1 MSEIASTAI
10 HTDLQQNMS
19 TEIVN
24 LPSDTTE
31 TSLSSTGTTNTT
43 TNSTDIDEPPA
54 KKCKIISNDKPR
66 LLEDR
71 IGSILSCC
79 ICLDLSTLPIF
90 QCVNGHLMCASC
102 FNHLLADCKLKDE
115 QTTCPNCR
123 CEISKANCTRNLAVE
138 KTISELPIQCDYCL
152 QIFLRSEIRTHQ
164 SQNCPQRP
172 TICDYSLLGC
182 NWNGPFYTLLSHLNV
197 CEYPAKTGL
206 ELIDTIRAQKRAC
219 DEEKKCLETV
229 VDLLSLNQIGVS
241 DLILKPFRTDDF
253 VAKLYFE
260 TSRFTAL
267 QYQWQV
273 RARIND
279 NIPHPH
285 TTITRSLSY
294 QLVLKSKITQTIDL
308 KFFILKGPHG
318 DPSTPQIQPI
328 IYHFEFNQNNTETEY
343 LKLPISSQECNR
355 MLSSS
360 SISFRLLMVQLDK
373 P

>member
-1 MSEIASTAI
+1 MADTTNSN
-10 HTDLQQNMS
+10 DLQQNS
-19 TEIVN
+19 
-24 LPSDTTE
+24 LSDTVSNTNE
-31 TSLSSTGTTNTT
+31 IPLLIGTD
-43 TNSTDIDEPPA
+43 NSTSDSGDVEEPPA
-54 KKCKIISNDKPR
+54 KKCKISLTDKPR

-79 ICLDLSTLPIF
+79 ICLDLSILAMF
-90 QCVNGHLMCASC
+90 QCVNGHLMCVSC

-115 QTTCPNCR
+115 QATCPNCR
-123 CEISKANCTRNLAVE
+123 CEISKSNCTRNLAVE
-138 KTISELPIQCDYCL
+138 KTISELPIQCDYCSK
-152 QIFLRSEIRTHQ
+152 IFLRSEIKIHQ
-164 SQNCPQRP
+164 SQHCPDRP
-172 TICDYSLLGC
+172 IICDYSLLGC
-182 NWNGPFYTLLSHLNV
+182 NWNGSYHNLPSHLIL
-197 CEYPAKTGL
+197 CEYPNKTGL
-206 ELIDTIRAQKRAC
+206 ELINTIRAQKTKY
-219 DEEKKCLETV
+219 DEEKKSLETV

-241 DLILKPFRTDDF
+241 DLILKPLRTDDF

-285 TTITRSLSY
+285 TTVTRSLSY
-294 QLVLKSKITQTIDL
+294 QLILKSKVSQTIDL

-318 DPSTPQIQPI
+318 DSSTLQIQPI

-355 MLSSS
+355 ILSSS
-360 SISFRLLMVQLDK
+360 SISFRLLMVQLDR

>member
-1 MSEIASTAI
+1 MAE
-10 HTDLQQNMS
+10 
-19 TEIVN
+19 
-24 LPSDTTE
+24 
-31 TSLSSTGTTNTT
+31 T
-43 TNSTDIDEPPA
+43 TNSNEIQQNPVHDTPVLTTTDQSTIDSSVTHEPPR
-54 KKCKIISNDKPR
+54 KKSKIPLPEKPR
-66 LLEDR
+66 LLEER

-79 ICLDLSTLPIF
+79 ICLDLSTLAMF

-123 CEISKANCTRNLAVE
+123 CEISKSNCTRNLAVE
-138 KTISELPIQCDYCL
+138 KTISELPIECDYCHK
-152 QIFLRSEIRTHQ
+152 IFLRSEIKLHQ
-164 SQNCPQRP
+164 AENCSDRL
-172 TICDYSLLGC
+172 TVCNYALLGC
-182 NWNGPFYTLLSHLNV
+182 PWTGSFHNLSTHLAG
-197 CEYPAKTGL
+197 CEYPSKTGL
-206 ELIDTIRAQKRAC
+206 ELICTIQAYKKAC

-241 DLILKPFRTDDF
+241 DLILKPLRTDDF

-267 QYQWQV
+267 QYQWQL

-279 NIPHPH
+279 NNPHPH
-285 TTITRSLSY
+285 TTVTRSLSY
-294 QLVLKSKITQTIDL
+294 QLVLKSKVSQTIDL

-318 DPSTPQIQPI
+318 DPSNVSIQPI
-328 IYHFEFNQNNTETEY
+328 IHHFEFSPNNTETEY
-343 LKLPISSQECNR
+343 LKLPISSHECNR
-355 MLSSS
+355 ILSSS

>member
-1 MSEIASTAI
+1 MAEITIPNDSQRNFSSDTVSISNISEIPM
-10 HTDLQQNMS
+10 L
-19 TEIVN
+19 V
-24 LPSDTTE
+24 
-31 TSLSSTGTTNTT
+31 
-43 TNSTDIDEPPA
+43 STDHVKLDSNDAEEPPA
-54 KKCKIISNDKPR
+54 KKSKVSLNDKTR

-79 ICLDLSTLPIF
+79 ICLDLSTLAMF
-90 QCVNGHLMCASC
+90 QCINGHLMCVSC
-102 FNHLLADCKLKDE
+102 FNHLLADCKMKDE

-123 CEISKANCTRNLAVE
+123 CEISKSNCTRNLAVE
-138 KTISELPIQCDYCL
+138 KTISELPIQCDYCSK
-152 QIFLRSEIRTHQ
+152 IFIRSEIKIHQ
-164 SQNCPQRP
+164 SQNCPERP

-182 NWNGPFYTLLSHLNV
+182 NWNGSYQNLPSHLLV
-197 CEYPAKTGL
+197 CECPTKTGAQ
-206 ELIDTIRAQKRAC
+206 LINTIRAQKRTY
-219 DEEKKCLETV
+219 DDEKKCLETV

-241 DLILKPFRTDDF
+241 DLILKPLRTDDF
-253 VAKLYFE
+253 AAKLYFE

-279 NIPHPH
+279 NTPHPH
-285 TTITRSLSY
+285 TTVTRSLSY
-294 QLVLKSKITQTIDL
+294 QLILKSKITQSIDL

-318 DPSTPQIQPI
+318 DPSTLQIQPI

-355 MLSSS
+355 ILSSS

>member
-1 MSEIASTAI
+1 MAEATISN
-10 HTDLQQNMS
+10 DVQQNLS
-19 TEIVN
+19 LNTVSNVNEIP
-24 LPSDTTE
+24 L
-31 TSLSSTGTTNTT
+31 LTT
-43 TNSTDIDEPPA
+43 TDHVPLDSGDINEPPT
-54 KKCKIISNDKPR
+54 KKCKNISTDKPR
-66 LLEDR
+66 LLEER

-79 ICLDLSTLPIF
+79 ICLDLSTLAMF

-123 CEISKANCTRNLAVE
+123 CEISKTNCTRNLAVE
-138 KTISELPIQCDYCL
+138 KTISELPIQCHHCF
-152 QIFLRSEIRTHQ
+152 QIFLRSEIKLHQ
-164 SQNCPQRP
+164 SENCPDRP
-172 TICDYSLLGC
+172 TNCDYSLLGC
-182 NWNGPFYTLLSHLNV
+182 TWNGSFHKLASHLIV
-197 CEYPAKTGL
+197 CEYPTKTGL
-206 ELIDTIRAQKRAC
+206 QLINTIRVQKKSC

-279 NIPHPH
+279 NTPHPH
-285 TTITRSLSY
+285 TTVTRSLSY
-294 QLVLKSKITQTIDL
+294 QLVLKSKISQTIDL

-318 DPSTPQIQPI
+318 DPSTVQIQPI

-355 MLSSS
+355 ILSSS
-360 SISFRLLMVQLDK
+360 SISFRLLMVQLDR

>member
-1 MSEIASTAI
+1 MDELTMHPLDDLSSSSF
-10 HTDLQQNMS
+10 TDPTMNPS
-19 TEIVN
+19 TEN
-24 LPSDTTE
+24 NE
-31 TSLSSTGTTNTT
+31 TSSLTTANPTT
-43 TNSTDIDEPPA
+43 MSNVDSIDEPPA
-54 KKCKIISNDKPR
+54 KKCKIQSPEKVR

-71 IGSILSCC
+71 LGSILSCC
-79 ICLDLSTLPIF
+79 ICLDLSTLPMY

-123 CEISKANCTRNLAVE
+123 CEISKTNCTRNLAVE
-138 KTISELPIQCDYCL
+138 KTISELPIECDHCHHIY
-152 QIFLRSEIRTHQ
+152 LRSEIKVHQ
-164 SQNCPQRP
+164 NQNCPDRP
-172 TICDYSLLGC
+172 TTCEYSLLGC
-182 NWNGPFYTLLSHLNV
+182 NWNGPHHDLPSHLFV
-197 CEYPAKTGL
+197 CAYPTKTGL
-206 ELIDTIRAQKRAC
+206 ELIDTVRAQKRQC
-219 DEEKKCLETV
+219 DDEKKCLETV

-279 NIPHPH
+279 NTPHPH
-285 TTITRSLSY
+285 TTVTRSLSY
-294 QLVLKSKITQTIDL
+294 QLVLKSKISQTIDL
-308 KFFILKGPHG
+308 RFFILKGPHG
-318 DPSTPQIQPI
+318 DPSSAQIQPI

>member
-1 MSEIASTAI
+1 MTDITTAI
-10 HTDLQQNMS
+10 SNDLQTNS
-19 TEIVN
+19 LSGLAN
-24 LPSDTTE
+24 LSSDTNEMIE
-31 TSLSSTGTTNTT
+31 TINPISDSIVS
-43 TNSTDIDEPPA
+43 DEPPT
-54 KKCKIISNDKPR
+54 KKSKITSNDKLR

-71 IGSILSCC
+71 ISSILSCC
-79 ICLDLSTLPIF
+79 ICLDLSTLSIF

-115 QTTCPNCR
+115 QTTCL
-123 CEISKANCTRNLAVE
+123 S
-138 KTISELPIQCDYCL
+138 
-152 QIFLRSEIRTHQ
+152 
-164 SQNCPQRP
+164 
-172 TICDYSLLGC
+172 
-182 NWNGPFYTLLSHLNV
+182 SHLTV
-197 CEYPAKTGL
+197 CEYPNKTGL
-206 ELIDTIRAQKRAC
+206 ELIDTIQAQKC
-219 DEEKKCLETV
+219 LYDDEKKSLETV

-241 DLILKPFRTDDF
+241 DLVLKPFRTDDF
-253 VAKLYFE
+253 VVKLYFE

-294 QLVLKSKITQTIDL
+294 QLVLKSKINQTIDL

-318 DPSTPQIQPI
+318 DPSTSQIQPI